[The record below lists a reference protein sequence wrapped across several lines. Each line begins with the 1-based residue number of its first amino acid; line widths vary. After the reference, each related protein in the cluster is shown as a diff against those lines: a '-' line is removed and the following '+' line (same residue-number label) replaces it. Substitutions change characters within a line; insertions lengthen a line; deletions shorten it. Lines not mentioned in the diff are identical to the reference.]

1 MRPMVQSVR
10 NGTVPHPG
18 LTPVAVTK
26 GRAAGARR
34 TVAPLP
40 HPHTG
45 KRKLV
50 LRCWY
55 SLGDI
60 TLLTAAV
67 RELHHAHP
75 GKFLTDVRTPFDD
88 LWLHNPHV
96 TPLRDGDGE
105 VIECNFALLKES
117 NRAPYHCIHSFTEN
131 LAEQL
136 GVRIRPRL
144 FRGDIH
150 LHPLEKAWTPQ
161 VAAMAGADVPY
172 WIIAAGGKRDITIKW
187 WATERWQAVVDH
199 FRGRIQFVQIG
210 ARKDHHPLLRGVIDL
225 RGKTNVRQLV
235 RLVYHSAGVLCP
247 VTGVMHLAAA
257 VPVRPDRPRN
267 RACVVIA
274 GGREPTHW
282 EAYPH
287 HQFLHTVGTLPC
299 CDNGG
304 CWKSRTVPLGDG
316 DVRDKDLCVDVVHP
330 AKPRRLSK
338 LSTLNPHL
346 STPQPLPRCMA
357 KVTAAHAISAVEHY
371 LEARHPR
378 PTHAP

>member
-10 NGTVPHPG
+10 NGAAPRTG
-18 LTPVAVTK
+18 LTPVAATK
-26 GRAAGARR
+26 GRATGARR
-34 TVAPLP
+34 TGDSLP

-96 TPLRDGDGE
+96 TPLRDGEGE
-105 VIECNFALLKES
+105 VIECDFALLKES

-144 FRGDIH
+144 FCGDIH

-161 VAAMAGADVPY
+161 VADLAGADVPY

-210 ARKDHHPLLRGVIDL
+210 AGKDHHPLLRGVMDL

-316 DVRDKDLCVDVVHP
+316 DVRDKDLCVDPV
-330 AKPRRLSK
+330 KISRRKGAL
-338 LSTLNPHL
+338 
-346 STPQPLPRCMA
+346 PLPRCMA
-357 KVTAAHAISAVEHY
+357 KVTATHAISAVEHY
-371 LEARHPR
+371 LEGRNR
-378 PTHAP
+378 RTTHAI